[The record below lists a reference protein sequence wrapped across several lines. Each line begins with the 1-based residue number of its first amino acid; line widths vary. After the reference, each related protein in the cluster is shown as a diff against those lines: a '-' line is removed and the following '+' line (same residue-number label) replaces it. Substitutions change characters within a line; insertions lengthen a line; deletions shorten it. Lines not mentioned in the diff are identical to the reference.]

1 MFVWIC
7 LIILAEV
14 LTFGLLN
21 KKMKTSCKRGLRFLA
36 NIGFLAIV
44 VVTLRY
50 VLFPPVGEMPVTGQY
65 EITSNDYWLTEDKA
79 DPYLEDGGNRVL
91 WVREWKPVDCDEDKP
106 VVIASHGSCG
116 TIDNNRSMYRE
127 LASHGYTVIAVA
139 HYGQSASFVFEDGKS
154 TGPSMIFINQ
164 MTSLDPN
171 NNPEGA
177 FAVYKEWMDIRTTDL
192 NTVMDDYIAK
202 NGETDFVA
210 LGHSLGGSAAYAMG
224 RIRSDVIGVVA
235 LEAPFMYD
243 IEGVENGKYVF
254 NEADYDVPLLN
265 IYSDSVY
272 PHLFEA
278 DFSEYANN
286 KLFLERSNEQY
297 TTIHYEGVG
306 HMGLCDLSRQSPI
319 LSAMFSGGF
328 QKVNARI
335 QLDTLN
341 KDCMEWIENLS
352 K

>member
-14 LTFGLLN
+14 LIFGFLN
-21 KKMKTSCKRGLRFLA
+21 KKMRASGKRGLRILA
-36 NIGFLAIV
+36 NFGFILILV
-44 VVTLRY
+44 VSLRY
-50 VLFPPVGEMPVTGQY
+50 ILFPPVGEMPVTGLY
-65 EITSNDYWLTEDKA
+65 EITSEDYWLTEDREEL
-79 DPYLEDGGNRVL
+79 YLDNGDKRVL

-127 LASHGYTVIAVA
+127 MASHGYTVIAVA

-171 NNPEGA
+171 TDPESA

-272 PHLFEA
+272 PHLWSS

-297 TTIHYEGVG
+297 KTIHYEGVG

-319 LSAMFSGGF
+319 LAAMFSGGF

-352 K
+352 

>member
-7 LIILAEV
+7 LIILVEV
-14 LTFGLLN
+14 LTFGFTN
-21 KKMKTSCKRGLRFLA
+21 KKLKAAGKRGIRILA
-36 NIGFLAIV
+36 NIGFILILL
-44 VVTLRY
+44 VTLRCA
-50 VLFPPVGEMPVTGQY
+50 LFPPVGEMPTNGQY
-65 EITSNDYWLTEDKA
+65 EITSNEYWLEEDRV
-79 DPYLEDGGNRVL
+79 DPYLESGDKRVL
-91 WVREWKPVDCDEDKP
+91 WVREWKPVDCDEEKP

-116 TIDNNRSMYRE
+116 SIDNNRSMYRE
-127 LASHGYTVIAVA
+127 LASNGYTVLAVA

-154 TGPSMIFINQ
+154 TGPSMIFIKQ
-164 MTSLDPN
+164 MTSLDPE
-171 NNPEGA
+171 NNPEEA
-177 FAVYKEWMDIRTTDL
+177 FEVYKEWMDIRTTDL
-192 NTVMDDYIAK
+192 NTVMDDYNNK
-202 NGETDFVA
+202 NGKTEFVA
-210 LGHSLGGSAAYAMG
+210 MGHSLGGSAAYAMA

-235 LEAPFMYD
+235 LESPFMYD

-254 NEADYDVPLLN
+254 NQEDYNVPLLN

-319 LSAMFSGGF
+319 LAAMFSGGF

-341 KDCMEWIENLS
+341 KDCLEWIENIR
-352 K
+352 